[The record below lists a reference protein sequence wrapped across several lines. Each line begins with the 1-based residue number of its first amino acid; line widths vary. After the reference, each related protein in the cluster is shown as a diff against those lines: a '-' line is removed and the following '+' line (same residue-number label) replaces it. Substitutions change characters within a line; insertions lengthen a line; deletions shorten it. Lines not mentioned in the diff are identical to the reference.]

1 MVETKV
7 AKLKVKIEIEEAE
20 RCHAMVESEAL
31 KVKAKMEIE
40 NAARHKEIE
49 IEEINYQAMK
59 NNFKTIIACTWIF
72 IMVYLFMAGSASKGV
87 FDCRCDRIL
96 LP

>member
-7 AKLKVKIEIEEAE
+7 AKLKVKMEIEEAE

-40 NAARHKEIE
+40 NAALHK
-49 IEEINYQAMK
+49 
-59 NNFKTIIACTWIF
+59 
-72 IMVYLFMAGSASKGV
+72 
-87 FDCRCDRIL
+87 
-96 LP
+96 

>member
-7 AKLKVKIEIEEAE
+7 AKLKVKMKIEEAE

-40 NAARHKEIE
+40 NAALHK
-49 IEEINYQAMK
+49 
-59 NNFKTIIACTWIF
+59 
-72 IMVYLFMAGSASKGV
+72 
-87 FDCRCDRIL
+87 
-96 LP
+96 